1 MDRLARR
8 LRGACDCLGDPLLG
22 LHRRGAAR
30 RADGR
35 GWGTL
40 FTRTFL
46 SLSDYWQGGLGV
58 PAVADGAARSY
69 LAALLSVISHSLATI
84 VRLASGL
91 VLGGVLGFALGLAV
105 SWSPWSRRLVQL
117 PTQFL
122 RALPLLAMVPLFQL
136 WFGTYFFGQVLFV
149 AYGVGVIVFAG
160 VVNAVRNVPQ
170 IFIDNARALGAS
182 RLQLYRTVV
191 LPAILPAM
199 RSVVL
204 LEPRRG
210 LGRGSRRGISRRSVR
225 ARLHHRL
232 RAAVRTARPDVLD
245 RDSVH
250 SLHVGKLL
258 GDPAAVRAPA
268 RLGAVLAERDRWT
281 DPILDQSAC
290 SLVDRMRRGELT
302 AVETMRAFLDRIAAL
317 EPELRAFA
325 YLDPDAALAAAE
337 RVDQTRAAGIA
348 PGPLHGLP
356 VAVKDI
362 IDTADMPTEFGAEI
376 FAGRTAGAGRGH
388 RA

>member
-1 MDRLARR
+1 MTATSDKRGWIISLAVF
-8 LRGACDCLGDPLLG
+8 
-22 LHRRGAAR
+22 AAL
-30 RADGR
+30 AIVWEILSWVYTVEAQPGEPMVA

-46 SLSDYWQGGLGV
+46 SLSDYWQGGMGV

-69 LAALLSVISHSLATI
+69 LAALLSVLSHSLATI

-91 VLGGVLGFALGLAV
+91 VLGGLLGFALGHAV

-204 LEPRRG
+204 LS
-210 LGRGSRRGISRRSVR
+210 LGAGW
-225 ARLHHRL
+225 
-232 RAAVRTARPDVLD
+232 
-245 RDSVH
+245 
-250 SLHVGKLL
+250 
-258 GDPAAVRAPA
+258 
-268 RLGAVLAERDRWT
+268 GAVLAAE
-281 DPILDQSAC
+281 
-290 SLVDRMRRGELT
+290 
-302 AVETMRAFLDRIAAL
+302 
-317 EPELRAFA
+317 
-325 YLDPDAALAAAE
+325 YLAA
-337 RVDQTRAAGIA
+337 QS
-348 PGPLHGLP
+348 GL
-356 VAVKDI
+356 
-362 IDTADMPTEFGAEI
+362 G
-376 FAGRTAGAGRGH
+376 
-388 RA
+388 